1 MKARRQFEDAVD
13 LFDVGGAPYE
23 AAGRAWN
30 GALTALGRVG
40 AATREARAA
49 LTILEKIGAARESD
63 RAARAPASSGAAAR
77 GTGDEAAAAGLTT

>member
-30 GALTALGRVG
+30 GGALTALGRVG

-49 LTILEKIGAARESD
+49 LTILEKIGAARRAIGRRGLLRHLES
-63 RAARAPASSGAAAR
+63 RRER
-77 GTGDEAAAAGLTT
+77 TGDEAAAAA